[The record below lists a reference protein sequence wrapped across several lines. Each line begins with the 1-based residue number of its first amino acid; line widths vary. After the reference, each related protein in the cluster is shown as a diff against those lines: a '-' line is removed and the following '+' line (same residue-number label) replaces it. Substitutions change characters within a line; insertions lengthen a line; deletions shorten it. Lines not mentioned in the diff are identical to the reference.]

1 MSEAHDAIGNGWQR
15 TGGNPRGTRGR
26 STEIRR
32 LIRPTLRRRSC
43 TFCRVP
49 PNYLPV
55 GATARTKVASQ
66 SALSFTL
73 EFDLLIHGWQKTRD
87 SQLGGGDVP
96 PTTTAPGFTVDGFTD
111 ISFPQL
117 RGWAL
122 RASAKYQVTTRWS
135 VEPYYVHWNV
145 SASPVNDEVATFT
158 VNHVTAQEQ

>member
-1 MSEAHDAIGNGWQR
+1 M
-15 TGGNPRGTRGR
+15 
-26 STEIRR
+26 
-32 LIRPTLRRRSC
+32 
-43 TFCRVP
+43 
-49 PNYLPV
+49 

-96 PTTTAPGFTVDGFTD
+96 PATTAPGFIIDGFTD
-111 ISFPQL
+111 ISFSQP

-122 RASAKYQVTTRWS
+122 RASAKYQVTKHWS

-145 SASPVNDEVATFT
+145 SASPVNDNVATFT
-158 VNHVTAQEQ
+158 VNHVTAQEETGAYEPLNVTHEFGVKWGFHFCGPRRFECGV